1 VLIEEFYTIT
11 MLFSIATFTLS
22 TVMTPGPNN
31 IMLLSSGLTFG
42 YKRTLPHIFGV
53 MFGFS
58 FMVVLVGLGMG
69 VVFKEFPIIFAILK
83 IIGVLYLFWMAY
95 KIATNHS
102 AYDIKGSDQSSPF
115 TFFQAAAFQWVNVK
129 AWIMAITVISVFV
142 TSNENSLLQVLTIA
156 FIYLLSGVIS
166 TNSWA
171 LGGVVLKKVINNKK
185 SVNFFNI
192 LMAILLIASIIPFLF
207 E

>member
-1 VLIEEFYTIT
+1 MEEFYTLT
-11 MLFSIATFTLS
+11 MLFSIVTFTLS

-42 YKRTLPHIFGV
+42 YKRTLPHMFGV
-53 MFGFS
+53 MFGFA

-69 VVFKEFPIIFAILK
+69 VIFEEFPFIFSTLK
-83 IIGVLYLFWMAY
+83 IIGILYLFFMAY
-95 KIATNHS
+95 KIANNDEGYEVDKENKS
-102 AYDIKGSDQSSPF
+102 NPF
-115 TFFQAAAFQWVNVK
+115 TFLQAAAFQWVNPK
-129 AWIMAITVISVFV
+129 AWIMAITAISVFV
-142 TSNENSLLQVLTIA
+142 TSTENSLFQVLTIS

-171 LGGVVLKKVINNKK
+171 LGGVMLKNVIKDKK
-185 SVNFFNI
+185 SVKIFNI
-192 LMAILLIASIIPFLF
+192 IMAILLVGSVVPFIF

>member
-1 VLIEEFYTIT
+1 MDELYTIT
-11 MLFSIATFTLS
+11 MLISISTFTLS

-53 MFGFS
+53 MFGFA

-69 VVFKEFPIIFAILK
+69 VVFERFPIFFTVLK
-83 IIGVLYLFWMAY
+83 IVGILYLLWMAY
-95 KIATNHS
+95 KIASNDGG
-102 AYDIKGSDQSSPF
+102 YDVDKENQSNPF
-115 TFFQAAAFQWVNVK
+115 TFLQAAAFQWVNPK
-129 AWIMAITVISVFV
+129 AWIMAITAISVFV
-142 TSNENSLLQVLTIA
+142 TSTENSLLQVLIIA

-166 TNSWA
+166 TNAWA
-171 LGGVVLKKVINNKK
+171 LGGVMLKKVIRDKK
-185 SVNFFNI
+185 SVKIFNVT
-192 LMAILLIASIIPFLF
+192 MAILLVGSMVPFIF

>member
-1 VLIEEFYTIT
+1 
-11 MLFSIATFTLS
+11 MLVSIVTFTLS

-42 YKRTLPHIFGV
+42 YKKTLPHIFGV
-53 MFGFS
+53 MFGFA

-69 VVFKEFPIIFAILK
+69 VIFETYPFIFSILK
-83 IIGVLYLFWMAY
+83 IVGILYLFWMAY
-95 KIATNHS
+95 KIATS
-102 AYDIKGSDQSSPF
+102 VDGYEVDPSKQKKPF
-115 TFFQAAAFQWVNVK
+115 TFLQAAAFQWVNPK
-129 AWIMAITVISVFV
+129 AWIMAITAISVFV
-142 TSNENSLLQVLTIA
+142 TSKEDSLIQVFIIA

-171 LGGVVLKKVINNKK
+171 LGGVMLKKVIKNSS
-185 SVNFFNI
+185 SVRKFNI
-192 LMAILLIASIIPFLF
+192 VMAILLVLSIIPFMF

>member
-1 VLIEEFYTIT
+1 MEEFYTIT
-11 MLFSIATFTLS
+11 MLISIGTFTLS

-42 YKRTLPHIFGV
+42 YKRTIPHMFGV

-69 VVFKEFPIIFAILK
+69 IIFKKFPFIFSTLK
-83 IIGVLYLFWMAY
+83 IIGILYLFWMAY
-95 KIATNHS
+95 KIANNDEGYEVDKENKS
-102 AYDIKGSDQSSPF
+102 NPF
-115 TFFQAAAFQWVNVK
+115 TFLQAAAFQWVNPK
-129 AWIMAITVISVFV
+129 AWIMAITSISVFV
-142 TSNENSLLQVLTIA
+142 TSNENSLFQVLTIA
-156 FIYLLSGVIS
+156 FIYLLSGIIS

-171 LGGVVLKKVINNKK
+171 LGGVILKRIIKDKT
-185 SVNFFNI
+185 SVKIFNI
-192 LMAILLIASIIPFLF
+192 TMAILLLLSVVPFIF

>member
-1 VLIEEFYTIT
+1 MLLSIT
-11 MLFSIATFTLS
+11 TFTLS

-42 YKRTLPHIFGV
+42 YKKTLPHIFGV

-69 VVFKEFPIIFAILK
+69 VVFQKYPSIFSILK
-83 IIGVLYLFWMAY
+83 IVGILYLFWMAK
-95 KIATNHS
+95 KIAT
-102 AYDIKGSDQSSPF
+102 SSSGYNIDPSEQKKPF
-115 TFFQAAAFQWVNVK
+115 TFLQAAAFQWVNPK
-129 AWIMAITVISVFV
+129 AWIMAITAISVFV
-142 TSNENSLLQVLTIA
+142 TDKENSLTQVLIIA
-156 FIYLLSGVIS
+156 LIYLLSGIIS

-171 LGGVVLKKVINNKK
+171 LGGVMLKKVIKNSS
-185 SVNFFNI
+185 SVRVFNI
-192 LMAILLIASIIPFLF
+192 IMAILLVLSIIPFIF

>member
-1 VLIEEFYTIT
+1 MFDIYSLT
-11 MLFSIATFTLS
+11 MLLSITTFTLS

-42 YKRTLPHIFGV
+42 YKKTLPHIFGV
-53 MFGFS
+53 MFGFA

-69 VVFKEFPIIFAILK
+69 VVFEQYPFIFSVLK
-83 IIGVLYLFWMAY
+83 VIGILYLFWMAY
-95 KIATNHS
+95 KIATS
-102 AYDIKGSDQSSPF
+102 AQGYEVESSKKSKPF
-115 TFFQAAAFQWVNVK
+115 TFFQAAAFQWVNPK
-129 AWIMAITVISVFV
+129 AWIMAITAISVFV
-142 TSNENSLLQVLTIA
+142 TSKEQSLTQVFIIA

-171 LGGVVLKKVINNKK
+171 LGGVLLKKVIKNEK
-185 SVNFFNI
+185 SVKRFNI
-192 LMAILLIASIIPFLF
+192 AMAILLVASIIPFIF

>member
-1 VLIEEFYTIT
+1 MEDFYTTT
-11 MLFSIATFTLS
+11 MLLSIATFTLS

-42 YKRTLPHIFGV
+42 YRRTLPHTFGV
-53 MFGFS
+53 MFGFA

-69 VVFKEFPIIFAILK
+69 VLFEKYPIIFTILK
-83 IIGVLYLFWMAY
+83 IVGVLYLFWMAY
-95 KIATNHS
+95 KIATNDS
-102 AYDIKGSDQSSPF
+102 GYDVDKSNKSKPF
-115 TFFQAAAFQWVNVK
+115 TFLQAAAFQWVNPK
-129 AWIMAITVISVFV
+129 AWIMAITAISVFV
-142 TSNENSLLQVLTIA
+142 TSSENSLLQVLTIA

-171 LGGVVLKKVINNKK
+171 LGGVMLKKFIKNQK
-185 SVNFFNI
+185 SVKIFNI
-192 LMAILLIASIIPFLF
+192 SMAILLVVSVLPFIF